1 GADANGLSMYQL
13 QGTPIA
19 KEVNFVVKLIGTDAA
34 DTKKDFAATLPIAK
48 VYPEKVDTT
57 LVEGQVW
64 TQQFKLVG
72 PDGEAMSG
80 VNWSLSGDLPAEAYT
95 LDSSSGVLT
104 IHDAPKGTYTFRMI
118 PNVNSV
124 SYEV

>member
-1 GADANGLSMYQL
+1 VSHAPYTSGAIKVLGGVGGASTVKSSGLLPKGISFKKTGADANGLSMYQL
-13 QGTPIA
+13 QGTTIA

-64 TQQFKLVG
+64 TQQF
-72 PDGEAMSG
+72 
-80 VNWSLSGDLPAEAYT
+80 
-95 LDSSSGVLT
+95 
-104 IHDAPKGTYTFRMI
+104 
-118 PNVNSV
+118 
-124 SYEV
+124 